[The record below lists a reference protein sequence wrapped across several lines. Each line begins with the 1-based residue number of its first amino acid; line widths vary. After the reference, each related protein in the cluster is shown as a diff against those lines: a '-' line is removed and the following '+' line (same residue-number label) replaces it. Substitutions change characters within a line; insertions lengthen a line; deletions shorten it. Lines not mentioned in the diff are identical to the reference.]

1 MLIVEDDPESANAL
15 GLALAMAGFSSVTA
29 RDGTVALELA
39 HQHLPHAVILD
50 LGLPPRGG
58 LAVARAFRD
67 DPSLAPA
74 RIIALTGFDTQRH
87 RAAASAAGIDEYLVK
102 PGQID
107 QIVAAMQAVRAAD
120 ANLFGFLEERLNG
133 TEDIQTSGAR
143 DYMLRGLD
151 RLLLKRWQVANPA
164 LHLDARIIPTPIW
177 VFALAYAAAHL
188 VSGQLHLSG
197 ALTIGS
203 V

>member
-1 MLIVEDDPESANAL
+1 MHPRERLRVLIVEDDPESANAL

-107 QIVAAMQAVRAAD
+107 QIVAAMQAVRAAEL
-120 ANLFGFLEERLNG
+120 ARG
-133 TEDIQTSGAR
+133 SGA
-143 DYMLRGLD
+143 
-151 RLLLKRWQVANPA
+151 
-164 LHLDARIIPTPIW
+164 H
-177 VFALAYAAAHL
+177 
-188 VSGQLHLSG
+188 
-197 ALTIGS
+197 
-203 V
+203 